1 MNDLVTAAQGG
12 SALVLR
18 AFLPNAA
25 PSLAK
30 QLDAEHRA
38 RQLRMGFEPPPPVP
52 TPGWRPP
59 AAPPRALA
67 DRLTVAKDAVVA
79 ALAALLA
86 RKESAKHIVESRE
99 RVAGRIY
106 VRDVQDIVA
115 AFYGLTVDDLTSA
128 RRMTYLVRPR
138 QIAMFLCAELA
149 LRSRPYIGHRFGARD
164 HATVLHAIRK
174 IGELIGTCPK
184 IADDVA
190 AIRAELKLISA
201 RAAA

>member
-18 AFLPNAA
+18 DFLPNAA

-30 QLDAEHRA
+30 RLAAEHRA

-59 AAPPRALA
+59 AAPPRARA

-79 ALAALLA
+79 AHAALLA
-86 RKESAKHIVESRE
+86 RKESAEHVVESRE

-106 VRDVQDIVA
+106 VRDVQEIVA
-115 AFYGLTVDDLTSA
+115 AFFNLTVDDLTSE

-138 QIAMFLCAELA
+138 QIAMFLCDELA
-149 LRSRPYIGHRFGARD
+149 LRSRPYIGRRFGDRD
-164 HATVLHAIRK
+164 HTTVLHAIRK
-174 IGELIGTCPK
+174 IGELIVSCPQ
-184 IADDVA
+184 IAEDVEA
-190 AIRAELKLISA
+190 LRAELKLITA